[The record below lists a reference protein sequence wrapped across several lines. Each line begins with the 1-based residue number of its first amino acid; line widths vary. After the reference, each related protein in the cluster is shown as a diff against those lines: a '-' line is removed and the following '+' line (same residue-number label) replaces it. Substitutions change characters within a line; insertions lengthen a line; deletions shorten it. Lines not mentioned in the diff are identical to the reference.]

1 MELREIVAPTMK
13 ELFIKEIEGKILS
26 GEWKIGEQL
35 PTEREMER
43 KMKVSR
49 TIINSGLSELAQNCF
64 VEIIPRKGVFVG
76 DYMRNGH
83 LNTLISI
90 MNFNGGMLDR
100 KTFDSL
106 MAYRLQND
114 CECAHLA
121 ALNRTDEDLKLL
133 LSLYEKINHTEDI
146 AEIAQLKLDF
156 QHAIYCATGNIIYA
170 LVCNSFKQLSLLFAE
185 IIYRQPDSKKPTLN
199 LLDLITA
206 IEKKDAQEA
215 RNIMHKIITMR
226 IEELGQSYF
235 CHNFP
240 S

>member
-13 ELFIKEIEGKILS
+13 ELFIKEIEQKILS
-26 GEWKIGEQL
+26 GEWKIGERL

-64 VEIIPRKGVFVG
+64 VEIVPRKGVFVG

-90 MNFNGGMLDR
+90 MNFNGGMLDK

-106 MAYRLQND
+106 MAYRMQND
-114 CECAHLA
+114 CECAYLA
-121 ALNRTDEDLKLL
+121 ALNRTDEDLALL
-133 LSLYEKINHTEDI
+133 KSLYYKIESAI
-146 AEIAQLKLDF
+146 EVSEISHLKLEF

-185 IIYRQPDSKKPTLN
+185 IIYQHPGSEKPN
-199 LLDLITA
+199 LYILDLIQA
-206 IEKKDAQEA
+206 IEKKDAKDA
-215 RNIMHKIITMR
+215 RFIMQKMVATR

-235 CHNFP
+235 CQSFP